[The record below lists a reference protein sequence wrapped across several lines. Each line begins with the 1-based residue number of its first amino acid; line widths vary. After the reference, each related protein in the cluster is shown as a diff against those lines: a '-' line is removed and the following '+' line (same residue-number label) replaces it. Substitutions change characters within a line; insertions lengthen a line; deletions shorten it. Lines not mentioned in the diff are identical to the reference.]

1 MQNVPYNN
9 APVHL
14 TNVPAVGTSIPVPT
28 MFNPLTPSRKRPAR
42 TPGLAGT
49 NAAFLVPD
57 NVRKKFM
64 DGGWS
69 SHVPLTYLTDKGCL
83 FKDKSSIVSAQ
94 DLLTVD
100 PSSGAI
106 QTTSTSLSDE
116 GELDLTFDEW
126 HQAWRRL
133 LDLIKTYLPDEFL
146 MWETH
151 YLFIL
156 NSENRAE
163 LWPLYLAYDTEI
175 RKRTTRFSFDPSVF
189 AIGIWNDLE
198 LRYTTNKVLSLVQS
212 NLKHQNSRNPSD
224 KQKPRNPSH
233 SSSFRDHQS
242 LPDPTKTGRCIFC
255 GDNTKSHI
263 PRNCPASC
271 YSNGVPCHLH
281 RVEPSGTR
289 QSKSGKRYCYA
300 WNGPSGCEYG
310 STCRRGEHLCTLCG
324 SGSHTAQLCKAVQ

>member
-1 MQNVPYNN
+1 MQNVPYNTIPTHIPN
-9 APVHL
+9 AP
-14 TNVPAVGTSIPVPT
+14 AAGTSMLAPAI
-28 MFNPLTPSRKRPAR
+28 FNSLTPSRKRPAR

-83 FKDKSSIVSAQ
+83 FKDKSSTVSAQ

-100 PSSGAI
+100 PTSGAI

-163 LWPLYLAYDTEI
+163 LWPLYLAYDT
-175 RKRTTRFSFDPSVF
+175 
-189 AIGIWNDLE
+189 
-198 LRYTTNKVLSLVQS
+198 
-212 NLKHQNSRNPSD
+212 
-224 KQKPRNPSH
+224 
-233 SSSFRDHQS
+233 
-242 LPDPTKTGRCIFC
+242 
-255 GDNTKSHI
+255 
-263 PRNCPASC
+263 
-271 YSNGVPCHLH
+271 
-281 RVEPSGTR
+281 
-289 QSKSGKRYCYA
+289 
-300 WNGPSGCEYG
+300 
-310 STCRRGEHLCTLCG
+310 
-324 SGSHTAQLCKAVQ
+324 